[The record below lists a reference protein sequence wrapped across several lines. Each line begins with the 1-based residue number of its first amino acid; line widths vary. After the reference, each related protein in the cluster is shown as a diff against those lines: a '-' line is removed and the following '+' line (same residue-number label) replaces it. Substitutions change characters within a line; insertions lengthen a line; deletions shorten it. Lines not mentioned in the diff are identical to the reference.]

1 MTFRL
6 GVNLPWFDYGLDFGA
21 NAWQPRGGL
30 SSSRDRRARLSAV
43 LGDLAA
49 RDCRVV
55 RWFLLCDGRSG
66 VRFAADGTPVGLDDH
81 VFPDLDLAVETAA
94 RYDLRLLLTLVDFLW
109 LKRARVVRRVRLGGH
124 ARTVSDPR
132 RRGALVANVF
142 QPIYVRYAREHAVW
156 GWDVCN
162 EPEWAVRRVGGHP
175 RSTVARRDMAAFL
188 REATECAHA
197 HVMQPVTV
205 GLASWRGLPLV
216 RDAGLDLYQF
226 HWYDALQRRAPL
238 EKPVA
243 SLALDRPVLLG
254 EFPTRG
260 SRRSPSEIVG
270 QARRSGY
277 MGALAWSVLATDR
290 ATDFA
295 SAAVNLGLER
305 RA

>member
-1 MTFRL
+1 MAFRL
-6 GVNLPWFDYGLDFGA
+6 GVNLPWLDYGLDFGA

-30 SSSRDRRARLSAV
+30 SSSRDRRARLSGV
-43 LGDLAA
+43 LQDLSA
-49 RDCRVV
+49 RGCRVV
-55 RWFLLCDGRSG
+55 RWFLLCDGRAG
-66 VRFAADGTPVGLDDH
+66 VRFAADGTPAGLDDH
-81 VFPDLDLAVETAA
+81 VVPDLDCAIETAA
-94 RYDLRLLLTLVDFLW
+94 RHRVRLLLTLVDFHW

-124 ARTVSDPR
+124 ARTVFDPR
-132 RRGALVANVF
+132 QRAALVANVF
-142 QPIYVRYAREHAVW
+142 EPLFERYAREHVVW

-188 REATECAHA
+188 REATGCAHA

-216 RDAGLDLYQF
+216 RDAGLDLYQV
-226 HWYDALQRRAPL
+226 HWYDGLQRRAPL
-238 EKPVA
+238 ETPVA

-260 SRRSPSEIVG
+260 SRRLPSEIVAL
-270 QARRSGY
+270 ARRAGY
-277 MGALAWSVLATDR
+277 VGALAWSVLATDR

-295 SAAVNLGLER
+295 SAVADLGLER